1 MKIPFDCLCIILNKV
16 TNHITELDDWIQIAC
31 VNKEYLH
38 IIKSL
43 FKKIDKNVLDSIKLN
58 YLRKKYD
65 IEGNR
70 SEDVL
75 EFIKHGY
82 RILQDPI
89 EMQCNFLL
97 CKKNARHNIIMKIAI
112 KEIEKYVNG
121 KEYILDDIG
130 YFLHFVSSIAY
141 IISIYDLR
149 GIKNMNDFM
158 IKDKESCGIVE
169 TISKSLVNRIYE
181 NLRDYKVYYY
191 SDRTSRLELFHHLMI
206 LDRILNSI
214 LHKMCK
220 DIKNLREELVCI

>member
-31 VNKEYLH
+31 INKEYLH

-43 FKKIDKNVLDSIKLN
+43 FKKLDKNVLDGIKLN
-58 YLRKKYD
+58 YLIKKYD
-65 IEGNR
+65 IEGNGKY
-70 SEDVL
+70 VL
-75 EFIKHGY
+75 EFIKDGY

-89 EMQCNFLL
+89 EMECNFLL
-97 CKKNARHNIIMKIAI
+97 CKKNVTIIMKIAI

-121 KEYILDDIG
+121 KYYILDDIG

-149 GIKNMNDFM
+149 GIKDVNDFM

-169 TISKSLVNRIYE
+169 TIPKSLVNRIYE

>member
-16 TNHITELDDWIQIAC
+16 INHITELDDWIKFAC

-38 IIKSL
+38 IIKDL
-43 FKKIDKNVLDSIKLN
+43 FKKIDKKVLDGIKLN
-58 YLRKKYD
+58 YLIKKYD
-65 IEGNR
+65 IEGNG
-70 SEDVL
+70 SQYVL
-75 EFIKHGY
+75 EFIKDGY

-97 CKKNARHNIIMKIAI
+97 CKKNAKHNIIVQIAI
-112 KEIEKYVNG
+112 KEIEKYING

-149 GIKNMNDFM
+149 GIKDVNDFM

-169 TISKSLVNRIYE
+169 TIPKSLVNRIYE
-181 NLRDYKVYYY
+181 NLRDYEVYYY
-191 SDRTSRLELFHHLMI
+191 SDRTCRLELYKHLMI
-206 LDRILNSI
+206 LDRTLNSI
-214 LHKMCK
+214 LHKMCQ
-220 DIKNLREELVCI
+220 DIKNLREELVRI

>member
-31 VNKEYLH
+31 VNKEYLY
-38 IIKSL
+38 IIKDL
-43 FKKIDKNVLDSIKLN
+43 FKKLDKKVLDSIKLN
-58 YLRKKYD
+58 YLIKKYD
-65 IEGNR
+65 IEGNG
-70 SEDVL
+70 SKDVL

-97 CKKNARHNIIMKIAI
+97 CKKNVTIKMKIAI

-149 GIKNMNDFM
+149 GIKDVNDFM

-169 TISKSLVNRIYE
+169 MIPKSLVNRIYE

-191 SDRTSRLELFHHLMI
+191 SDRTSRLELYHHLMI

>member
-31 VNKEYLH
+31 INKEYLH

-43 FKKIDKNVLDSIKLN
+43 FKKIDKNVLDGIKLN
-58 YLRKKYD
+58 YLIKKYD

-70 SEDVL
+70 SQYVL
-75 EFIKHGY
+75 EFIKDGY
-82 RILQDPI
+82 KILQDPI

-97 CKKNARHNIIMKIAI
+97 CKKNERHNIIMKIAI

-149 GIKNMNDFM
+149 GIKDVNDFM

-169 TISKSLVNRIYE
+169 TIPKSLVNRIYE

-191 SDRTSRLELFHHLMI
+191 SDRTSRLELYHHLMT
-206 LDRILNSI
+206 LDRTLNSI

-220 DIKNLREELVCI
+220 DIKNLREELVRI